1 MKQPSAGCR
10 VVSGRTDT
18 AETVPPTRA
27 FVSVDL
33 PAFGIPT
40 TPSRSMRCSSRGGHR
55 PLPSAGRFRG
65 FLGLCSWPPDAAAG
79 AAAALLSSAVSTRK
93 EGILL
98 VTSAKQ
104 GRSYRA
110 RSQMR
115 ALGRVQCSGKVTS
128 RHTLS
133 GVSSYHVSA
142 AA

>member
-65 FLGLCSWPPDAAAG
+65 FLALRSWRSDAAAG
-79 AAAALLSSAVSTRK
+79 AAALLSSAVSTRK